1 MAPRARSRS
10 SSASK
15 TSLDNASRAAC
26 PALDLRFESGPASDD
41 VEAQLYAALD
51 DFQPIAIQEHA
62 SADGWRVFF
71 RDLVCR
77 DQAALAL
84 RQSDIPCSVTPV
96 DVPDEDWAR
105 RSQASLTAITVGRII
120 VAPPWDVPND
130 TDHIVIVI
138 DPSMGFGTGHHQT
151 TRLCLS
157 LLQSADLAA
166 CRVIDVGTGSGV
178 LAIAAAK
185 LGATSVIAMDNDP
198 DAAQNARENVGR
210 NGGGVEVVQA
220 DLAGLSSASADVV
233 IANMT
238 GAVLQRHAS
247 VLRGLVASRGMLIV
261 SGFSPEE
268 LTDVVAALEAR
279 ALQRVVEDEWAAAM
293 LRL

>member
-1 MAPRARSRS
+1 MDGVCSFETWFAVTRPR
-10 SSASK
+10 
-15 TSLDNASRAAC
+15 
-26 PALDLRFESGPASDD
+26 
-41 VEAQLYAALD
+41 V
-51 DFQPIAIQEHA
+51 
-62 SADGWRVFF
+62 
-71 RDLVCR
+71 
-77 DQAALAL
+77 AL
-84 RQSDIPCSVTPV
+84 RQSDIPSCSVTPV

-105 RSQASLTAITVGRII
+105 RSQANLTAITVGRII
-120 VAPPWDVPND
+120 VAPPWDVPNV

-166 CRVIDVGTGSGV
+166 RRVIDVGTGSGV

-198 DAAQNARENVGR
+198 DALQNARENVGR
-210 NGGGVEVVQA
+210 NDVGVEVVQA
-220 DLAGLSSASADVV
+220 DLAAFSSASADVV

-247 VLRGLVASRGMLIV
+247 VLRGLGASRGMLIV

-293 LRL
+293 LQL